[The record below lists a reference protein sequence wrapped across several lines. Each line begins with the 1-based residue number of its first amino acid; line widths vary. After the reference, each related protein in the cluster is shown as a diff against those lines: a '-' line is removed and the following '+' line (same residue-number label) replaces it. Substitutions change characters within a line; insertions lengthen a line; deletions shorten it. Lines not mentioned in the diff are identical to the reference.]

1 MRTIKLIIQFDG
13 TRYHGWQTQARDRT
27 VQKTIQDALARILNR
42 PVKLHGAGRT
52 DAGVHALGQAAH
64 FATDSNMDLQRLKKG
79 VNSILPEDIVVQRIE
94 EADADFHAR
103 YSARSR
109 LYQYFIWNC
118 AERSPFYSAYAWQQP
133 QHLDLAAMRAAAR
146 TLVGVHDFSAF
157 QGADTKEVQPVR
169 EVKAVRLK
177 KIKKH
182 LIVFEIEANA
192 FLKHMVRSIVG
203 TLVAVGNGSMAAEDF
218 ESILKKR
225 DRSAAGM
232 TAPSRGLFLKEV
244 RY

>member
-1 MRTIKLIIQFDG
+1 MNFLLTLAYDG
-13 TRYHGWQTQARDRT
+13 TNYCGFQ
-27 VQKTIQDALARILNR
+27 VQPNGRSVAATFQDALEAVLGSR
-42 PVKLHGAGRT
+42 PDIKGCSRT

-64 FATDSNMDLQRLKKG
+64 FVTDSTMDLQRLRKG
-79 VNSILPEDIVVQRIE
+79 VNSILPEDIVVQRLE
-94 EADADFHAR
+94 DVPPDFHSR

-133 QHLDLAAMRAAAR
+133 QRLDLAAMRAAAR
-146 TLVGVHDFSAF
+146 TLLGVHDFSSF
-157 QGADTKEVQPVR
+157 QGADAKEVQPVR

-203 TLVAVGNGSMAAEDF
+203 TLVAVGSGGMTVEDF
-218 ESILKKR
+218 AIILKKR

-232 TAPSRGLFLKEV
+232 TAPARGLFLKEV